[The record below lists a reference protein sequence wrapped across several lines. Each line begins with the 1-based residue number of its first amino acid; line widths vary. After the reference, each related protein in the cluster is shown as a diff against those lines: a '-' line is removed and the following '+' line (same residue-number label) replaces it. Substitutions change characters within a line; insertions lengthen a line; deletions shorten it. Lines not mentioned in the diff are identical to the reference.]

1 MARSI
6 RIQFPEAFYHVMA
19 RGNRRES
26 LFLDNDD
33 RRFFLK
39 TLSEA
44 CGLLSEGLAAARLA
58 QEEIPALPGSDKR
71 KVAIAAVIWENT
83 TMNLQWLSD
92 RLFLRSAANAGQ
104 QLRRFRNAP
113 PPLPKPLTKWIAQ
126 SKNVA

>member
-6 RIQFPEAFYHVMA
+6 RIQYP
-19 RGNRRES
+19 S
-26 LFLDNDD
+26 
-33 RRFFLK
+33 
-39 TLSEA
+39 
-44 CGLLSEGLAAARLA
+44 LA
-58 QEEIPALPGSDKR
+58 QEEIPALLGSDKR